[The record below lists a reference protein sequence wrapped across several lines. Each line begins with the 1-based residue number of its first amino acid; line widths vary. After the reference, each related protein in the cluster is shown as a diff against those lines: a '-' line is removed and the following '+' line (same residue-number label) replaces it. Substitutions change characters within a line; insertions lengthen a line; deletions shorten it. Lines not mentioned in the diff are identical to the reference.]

1 MDPARTIP
9 LEGRTD
15 DLLRF
20 GIHGVKS
27 DIIEPH
33 PLQSARRSVMFQQ
46 FTNTLSICLLIC
58 DFAVEFMFGI
68 EQAKQTQ
75 DEMKKKILSNTYGA
89 AFPMKMEMDRQI
101 LSKFVLL

>member
-1 MDPARTIP
+1 MDPAKTIP
-9 LEGRTD
+9 LEGRGD

-46 FTNTLSICLLIC
+46 FYTHIITLSPPS
-58 DFAVEFMFGI
+58 A
-68 EQAKQTQ
+68 
-75 DEMKKKILSNTYGA
+75 
-89 AFPMKMEMDRQI
+89 P
-101 LSKFVLL
+101 